1 MIDNKYIA
9 VKFSKRKIEE
19 EKIKTAKELTPTE
32 WREIGL
38 RANRILKNP
47 IDTQVLEFVEWE

>member
-1 MIDNKYIA
+1 MINNKYIA
-9 VKFSKRKIEE
+9 VKFSKMKLEE
-19 EKIKTAKELTPTE
+19 EKLKMARELTPNE